1 MVDTPPRRGL
11 RAAAVV
17 AGLLAA
23 AGAAELVL
31 RATHWGVSAPRK
43 ADYHFLRREGDPFWI
58 FDPSNPPE
66 HEWDG
71 DPYGRLPP
79 GARMTYPINSKGLR
93 GDEPD
98 PARPKVLLVGDSFTF
113 GEGVAV
119 AGTFAARVERS
130 LAGRFDPAPQVL
142 NGGVPGYGTEAEA
155 GRLPGWLAEF
165 APRAVVLVY
174 VPNDPIPLE
183 DAVGRR
189 ETTGRDD
196 LLARGDDAPG
206 LFLTRLVRGVIGRG
220 AADREVEEWYLS
232 YYFGERS
239 SRWDAARAA
248 IGGMRERSAAAK
260 AKFGVVIFPLLHRL
274 AERPFARI
282 HETVAA
288 ACAQMG
294 VPVLD
299 LTAALARE
307 PESALWV
314 HPADH
319 HPDAR
324 AHELAAEAM
333 TPFVESLLR

>member
-11 RAAAVV
+11 RAAAVL

-23 AGAAELVL
+23 AGFAELVL
-31 RATHWGVSAPRK
+31 RATHWGLPAPRK
-43 ADYHFLRREGDPFWI
+43 ADYHFLRRDGDPYWI
-58 FDPSNPPE
+58 FDVANPPE

-93 GDEPD
+93 GPEPD

-119 AGTFAARVERS
+119 ADTFASRVEAS
-130 LAGRFDPAPQVL
+130 LAGRFDPPPQVL

-155 GRLPGWLAEF
+155 GRLPGWLKEF

-183 DAVGRR
+183 
-189 ETTGRDD
+189 ETIDRDD
-196 LLARGDDAPG
+196 LLARGETPSG
-206 LFLTRLVRGVIGRG
+206 LFLTRLVAGAIRRG
-220 AADREVEEWYLS
+220 AANREVEAWYES
-232 YYFGERS
+232 YYFGERRA
-239 SRWDAARAA
+239 RWDAARAG
-248 IGGMRERSAAAK
+248 IDDMRKRSVAAK
-260 AKFGVVIFPLLHRL
+260 AKFGVVIFPLIHRL
-274 AERPFARI
+274 ADRPFAKI
-282 HETVAA
+282 HDAVAA
-288 ACAQMG
+288 ACAEMG

-307 PESALWV
+307 PDQALWV